1 MCCIYVHVSCNLRLN
16 GANVAG
22 FSSFLNDIFAIETAQ
37 FVFISCSQWCL
48 VMQWLLI
55 YDGIRSQC
63 RALCSQG
70 IQISSELYFVET

>member
-16 GANVAG
+16 RANVAG

-37 FVFISCSQWCL
+37 FVFISCS
-48 VMQWLLI
+48 QWLLI